1 MNYCELSFS
10 CAAQQPSEIVF
21 DLLASSLCEIGFDS
35 FERKNDILLGYIP
48 AERFDRLAVQNCIDQ
63 LPLEGVKIQ
72 YTEKTIEDEDW
83 NVVWEQDSFKP
94 ISIEGKCL
102 IRPLSFEPDENYI
115 YNVVI
120 DPKMAFGTGFH
131 ETTRMMITWLL
142 QSDVAGKEVLDMG
155 CGTGVL
161 AILARMMHAERVIAI
176 DNDQRA
182 CRNAERNIT
191 LNHLDSIDVIHGDS
205 GSLSSCGMFHIVLA
219 NINRNIL
226 LHDMAQYAAVMKK
239 GSFLFL
245 SGFLKEDLEIVE
257 DGCRKSGLIPLEHK
271 DENGWISLKVTNP

>member
-1 MNYCELSFS
+1 MDYCELSFS
-10 CAAQQPSEIVF
+10 CVAHQPSEIVF
-21 DLLASSLCEIGFDS
+21 DLLSSSLCEIGFDS

-48 AERFDRLAVQNCIDQ
+48 SALYNRSAVQICIDQ

-72 YTEKTIEDEDW
+72 YTEKMIEDEDW
-83 NVVWEQDSFKP
+83 NAVWEQDSFKP

-102 IRPLSFEPDENYI
+102 IRPLSFKPDRNYI

-142 QSDVAGKEVLDMG
+142 QSDVADKEVLDMG

-161 AILARMMHAERVIAI
+161 AILARMMDAEHVIAI

-182 CRNAERNIT
+182 CQNAERNIT
-191 LNHLDSIDVIHGDS
+191 LNHLDSIDVIHGDA
-205 GSLSSCGMFHIVLA
+205 GSLSACGTFHIVLA

-226 LHDMAQYAAVMKK
+226 LHDMDHYAAVMKK
-239 GSFLFL
+239 EAYLFL

-257 DGCRKSGLIPLEHK
+257 EGCRKSGLIPLEHK
-271 DENGWISLKVTNP
+271 EENGWISLKVTKP